1 MARPTLDEI
10 LADNDD
16 LGLLD
21 VKLSSSTATSE
32 EDRIK
37 QQLEEINSFIDKHGR
52 IPGATERPSVSEK
65 SLQLRLNALQNNVQ
79 LTGQLT
85 ALDRHGLF
93 VGKEV
98 AAAPSSLDDIFALD
112 DEILSTP
119 SDGIFDFKH
128 ARPAKAR
135 PDKVSE
141 RQICEDFDQFKP
153 LFDECAQAIQSGK
166 RQTRK
171 FANEQEIDVGQFFI
185 LNGVLVYV
193 AEVNDPHIRNG
204 KRNARLRV
212 IFDNGTEGSNLLR
225 SLATELYKDPNGR
238 RVLDTDAGPLFSE
251 EVEDGDVQT
260 GMIYVIK
267 SLSDDPR
274 IKELNGTL
282 FKIGFT
288 SGKMET
294 RIQNAKDDPTFLMAP
309 VRPVKTYSLYNID
322 KVKLENLLHRFF
334 ADARLDIEIMDR
346 FGKPVKPREWFLLS
360 IDVIDEA
367 IARLKDGTIVDYMFD
382 AISGVIAKN

>member
-1 MARPTLDEI
+1 M
-10 LADNDD
+10 
-16 LGLLD
+16 
-21 VKLSSSTATSE
+21 
-32 EDRIK
+32 
-37 QQLEEINSFIDKHGR
+37 
-52 IPGATERPSVSEK
+52 
-65 SLQLRLNALQNNVQ
+65 
-79 LTGQLT
+79 
-85 ALDRHGLF
+85 
-93 VGKEV
+93 
-98 AAAPSSLDDIFALD
+98 D

-135 PDKVSE
+135 PDRVSE
-141 RQICEDFDQFKP
+141 RKICEDFDQFKP
-153 LFDECAQAIQSGK
+153 LFDGCAQAIQSGK

-193 AEVNDPHIRNG
+193 AEVNDPHIRSG

-274 IKELNGTL
+274 IKEREYLKL
-282 FKIGFT
+282 CVWR
-288 SGKMET
+288 S
-294 RIQNAKDDPTFLMAP
+294 AHA
-309 VRPVKTYSLYNID
+309 VKTGH
-322 KVKLENLLHRFF
+322 LLNR
-334 ADARLDIEIMDR
+334 
-346 FGKPVKPREWFLLS
+346 
-360 IDVIDEA
+360 
-367 IARLKDGTIVDYMFD
+367 
-382 AISGVIAKN
+382 SG